1 VTVSL
6 TAVTVQ
12 AGSATLV
19 DSCTF
24 AVGRGE
30 WVSVLGPNGAGKTTL
45 LRALAGLVSYQGRIL
60 LAGKD
65 ARRLRKREAAR
76 LVALVPQQPLV
87 PVEMA
92 VADYVLLGRTPHLA
106 HFAQE
111 RPEDEIVALESL
123 ERLELGGFAER
134 RLGSLSGGEM
144 QRALIARALAQ
155 QAPILLLD
163 EPTTSL
169 DLGRQQEVLEL
180 VDQLRRESHL
190 TVVATMHDL
199 TLAAQFGERTILL
212 DRGRVVADGP
222 PARVMTEPAVRALYG
237 ADVRLVVEAG
247 ELVGVVPLRGAR
259 A

>member
-12 AGSATLV
+12 AGCVTLV
-19 DSCTF
+19 DSCNF
-24 AVGRGE
+24 AVSRGE
-30 WVSVLGPNGAGKTTL
+30 WVSVLGPIGAGKTTL

-92 VADYVLLGRTPHLA
+92 VVDYVLLGRTPHLA

-111 RPEDEIVALESL
+111 RPEDEIVAMESL

-169 DLGRQQEVLEL
+169 DVGRQQEVLEL
-180 VDQLRRESHL
+180 VDQLRRESRL

-199 TLAAQFGERTILL
+199 TLAAQFGDRTILL

>member
-1 VTVSL
+1 MTVSL

-19 DSCTF
+19 DSCSF
-24 AVGRGE
+24 AVSRGE

-60 LAGKD
+60 LAGREV
-65 ARRLRKREAAR
+65 RRLGKREAAR

-92 VADYVLLGRTPHLA
+92 VVDYVLLGRTPHLA

-111 RPEDEIVALESL
+111 RPEDERVALESL

-134 RLGSLSGGEM
+134 RLGSLSGGEL

-169 DLGRQQEVLEL
+169 DVGRQQEVLEL
-180 VDQLRRESHL
+180 VDQLRRESRL

-199 TLAAQFGERTILL
+199 TLAAQYGERTVLL
-212 DRGRVVADGP
+212 DRGRVVADGA

-247 ELVGVVPLRGAR
+247 ELVGVVPLRGRHA
-259 A
+259 